1 MKIASLVL
9 KAAPEQI
16 PALSAEL
23 LRIPGVEV
31 HGASREQGRLI
42 ATVEDGPG
50 YSMTDSLLAVSQLP
64 QVLALTL
71 AYEYTDE
78 GIEIP
83 EFQEA

>member
-9 KAAPEQI
+9 KAAADDI
-16 PALSAEL
+16 PALTEAVL
-23 LRIPGVEV
+23 KVPGAEV
-31 HGASREQGRLI
+31 HGASREQSRLI
-42 ATVEDGPG
+42 VTVEDGPG
-50 YSMTDSLLAVSQLP
+50 HSMTDSLLAVSHLP

-78 GIEIP
+78 GLELP